1 MKKLLIVLLLLTLE
15 LEICSAQST
24 TTYSQIPEYC
34 NSGISNRTREQ
45 NIACLRAMAVAEGY
59 TVPPV
64 QLVDWSLV
72 QPDSKYLEV
81 IYQPDVDAYYPSFS
95 KRAGEEGTAICRIFF
110 GKDGTV
116 TETILLKSAG
126 YSRLDRA
133 TLEVCKR
140 IQIKPFIVNNEPTL
154 IRTDYSIRFKL
165 IK

>member
-1 MKKLLIVLLLLTLE
+1 MKRLLIVLLLVTGV
-15 LEICSAQST
+15 EICSAQST

-34 NSGISNRTREQ
+34 GSGISNRTREQ
-45 NIACLRAMAVAEGY
+45 NIACLRAMAANDGGSG
-59 TVPPV
+59 P
-64 QLVDWSLV
+64 V

-81 IYQPDVDAYYPSFS
+81 IYQPDVDAFYPSFS
-95 KRAGEEGTAICRIFF
+95 KRAGEEGTAVCRIFF

-154 IRTDYSIRFKL
+154 IRTDCSIRFKL